1 MFCDELSKALR
12 NYQIINNCTLVS
24 MARKCGCSHHKMG
37 YLMGAYNTK
46 GYKHCDSVKVDSK
59 LEDGLRMMGIHIKVV
74 TDGGDIQEDKE

>member
-1 MFCDELSKALR
+1 
-12 NYQIINNCTLVS
+12 
-24 MARKCGCSHHKMG
+24 MG

-74 TDGGDIQEDKE
+74 TDGDDIEEEKE